1 MCTLYSDD
9 ENKYIAIYHGDDKA
23 DANGEDNRQTMF
35 YAHTYIELI
44 NGLSKVNVINGVL
57 AKMTMAMYWLR
68 EKNKMQINTVEIEVD

>member
-1 MCTLYSDD
+1 
-9 ENKYIAIYHGDDKA
+9 
-23 DANGEDNRQTMF
+23 MF

-44 NGLSKVNVINGVL
+44 NGLSKVNVITGVL